1 MPKVSRQPCI
11 TLAFSLKGFT
21 PVLMIRVSYAVSVPT
36 VTFTTLQ
43 TPVCHRHRSLPHRHC
58 SPHRFVCR
66 NLRSKSIAY
75 NREHHHRKQF
85 NSNSGMVS
93 PPLAF
98 STHSK
103 VSQDFL
109 VYVDTILR
117 AVLIKFVI
125 SQQSLVRILEVAK
138 QLHVRIK
145 KQTMPTKM
153 PTDFRLEQNRIV
165 STILELY
172 GEGLRRKSRILPST
186 LAALA
191 EVSHRNL
198 LFFVL
203 Y

>member
-1 MPKVSRQPCI
+1 MHN
-11 TLAFSLKGFT
+11 LSLF
-21 PVLMIRVSYAVSVPT
+21 IERVHTGAYDPGLVRREFPYCYVHNSSNP
-36 VTFTTLQ
+36 
-43 TPVCHRHRSLPHRHC
+43 CHRHRSLPHRHC

-75 NREHHHRKQF
+75 DREHHHRKQS